1 MDITFNLNPTV
12 AAAGADQTG
21 AGTCGTTSTTLAA
34 NTPTVGT
41 GSWTIVAGVG
51 GTIVTP
57 GSPTSVFNGVA
68 GNTYTLRWTITNAPC
83 PASFDEVDI
92 TFNQNPSSRV
102 SVEPSLRKSDRSSR
116 CRWSGRSGLTVAA
129 AGADQ
134 TGAGTCG
141 TTSTTLAGNTPTV
154 GTGTWT
160 IVAGVGG
167 TIVTPGS
174 PTSVF
179 NGVAGNTYTLRW
191 TITNAPCP
199 ASFDEVDITFNQNPT
214 VAAAGADQTGAGTC
228 GTTSTT
234 LAANTPTVG
243 TGTWTIVAGVGGT
256 IVTPGSPTSV
266 FNGVAGN
273 TYTLRWT
280 ITNSPCPA
288 SFDEVD
294 ITFNQNPTV
303 AAAGAD
309 QTGAGTCGTTS
320 TTLAAN
326 TPTVGTGTWTIVA
339 GVGGTVVA
347 PGSPTSVFNGVA
359 GNTYTLRWT
368 ITNAPCP
375 ASFDEVDI
383 TFNQNPTVAAA
394 GADQNNCGV
403 TTTSLTGNLPSLGTG
418 TWTIVAG
425 VGGTVVTPGSPTSV
439 FNGVAGNTYT
449 LRWTIT
455 NGPCPASFDE
465 VNIVFSLTPP
475 AANAGPDQIGPST
488 CGLTSLS
495 LAGSAPGSGTGNWT
509 IIAGVGGTI
518 VTPASPTSVFNGV
531 SGTTYTLRWTVA
543 TPPCATTFDDVNILF
558 NENPTTANAGTDQT
572 IACQDT
578 AVMAGNTVAIG
589 VGTWTVVS
597 GTATIDNPNS
607 PNTPIRGLVGGPVTL
622 RWTISNSPCPD
633 AFDEVT
639 ITRINCAPV
648 LDNEFHVINEDNSA
662 IGDLTNAGDFDPDGT
677 ILTANTVPVSGPAN
691 GSIVINPN
699 GTYTYTPNPNYNG
712 TDQVVVEICDA
723 GTPLPAI
730 CLNDTIF
737 ITIIPVND
745 PPVGVPD
752 TITIPEDTSNVTICV
767 LGNDSDVDGDPL
779 TITTNCGPSNGTAS
793 VVANCIVYTP
803 NPNFNGNDTVCYIV
817 CDPFGGCDT
826 TIVTIIVTP
835 VNDPPIGLP
844 DSITIP
850 EDTSNVTICVLGND
864 SDVDGDPLTIT
875 TNCGPSNGTA
885 SVVANCIVYTPNPN
899 FNGND
904 TICYIV
910 CDPFG
915 GCDTTIVT
923 IIVTPVND
931 PPVGLPDSITIP
943 EDTSN
948 VTICVLGN
956 DSDVDGDPLTITT
969 NCGPSNGT
977 ASVVANC
984 IVYTPNPNFNGND
997 TICYIVC
1004 DPFGGCDTTIVTIV
1018 VTPVNDPPVGVPDSI
1033 TIPEDTSNVTIC
1045 VLGNDSDVDGD
1056 PLTITTNCGPS
1067 NGTASVVANCI
1078 VYTPNPNFNGNDTIC
1093 YILCDPFG
1101 GCDTTI
1107 VTIIVT
1113 PVNDPPVGL
1122 PDTITIPEDTS
1133 NVTICV
1139 LGNDSDVDGDPL
1151 TITTNCGPSNGTA
1164 SVVANCIV
1172 YTPNPNFNGNDTICY
1187 IVCDPF
1193 GGCDT
1198 TIVTIIVTPV
1208 NDPPVGLPDTI
1219 TIPEDTSN
1227 VTICVLGNDSDVDG
1241 DPLTITTNCGPSN
1254 GTASVV
1260 ANCIVYTPNPNF
1272 NGNDTICYIVCDPF
1286 GGCDTT
1292 IVTIIVTP
1300 VNDPPVGVPDT
1311 ITIREDTSNVTICVL
1326 GNDSDVDG
1334 DPLTITTNC
1343 GPSNGTASVVANC
1356 IVYTPNPNFNGNDT
1370 ICYIVCDPFGGCDTT
1385 IVTIIVTPV
1394 NDPPVG
1400 VPDTITIPEDTSNV
1414 TICVLGNDSDVDGDP
1429 LTITTN
1435 CGPSNGTASVV
1446 ANCIVYTPNPNFN
1459 GNDTICYIVCD
1470 PFGGCDTTIVTIIVT
1485 PVNDPPVGVPDTITI
1500 PEDTSNVTICVLGND
1515 SDVDGD
1521 PLTIT
1526 TNCGPSNG
1534 TASVVAN
1541 CIVYTPNPNFNGND
1555 TICYIVCDP
1564 FGGCDTTIVTI
1575 IVTPVNDPPVGL
1587 PDSITIPEDTSNVTI
1602 CVLGNDSDVDG
1613 DPLTITTNCG
1623 PSNGTASVVANC
1635 IVYTPNPNFNGN
1647 DTICYIVCDPFGG
1660 CDTTI
1665 VTIIVTPV
1673 NDPPVGLPDTITI
1686 PEDTSNVT
1694 ICVLG
1699 NDSDVDGDPLTITTN
1714 CGPSNGT
1721 ASVVANCIVY
1731 TPNPNFNGND
1741 TICYILCDP
1750 FGGCDTTIVT
1760 IIVTPV
1766 NDPPVGV
1773 PDTLTIPEDTSTVTI
1788 CVLGNDSDVDGDPLT
1803 ITTNCGPSNGTASVV
1818 ANCIVYTPNPNF
1830 NGNDTICYIV
1840 CDPFGGCDTTIV
1852 TIIVTPVN
1860 DPPVGLPDTITIPED
1875 TSNVTICVL
1884 GNDSD
1889 VDGDPL
1895 TITTNCG
1902 PSNGTA
1908 SVVANCIVYTP
1919 NPNFNGNDT
1928 ICYIVCD
1935 PFGGCDTTIVTI
1947 IVTPV
1952 NDPPVGLPDSITI
1965 PEDTSNVTIC
1975 VLGNDSDV
1983 DGDPLT
1989 ITTNCGPSNGT
2000 ASVVANCIVYTPNPN
2015 FNGNDTICYIVC
2027 DPFGGCDTTIVTIVV
2042 TPVNDPPVGLPDSIT
2057 IPEDTS
2063 NVTIC
2068 VLGND
2073 SDVDGDPLTI
2083 TTNCG
2088 PSNGTAS
2095 VVANCI
2101 VYTPNPN
2108 FNGNDTI
2115 CYIVCDPFGGCDTTI
2130 VTIIVTP
2137 VNDPPVGVP
2146 DTITIPEDTSNV
2158 TICVLGNDS
2167 DVDGDPLTITTNCGP
2182 SNGTASVVANCI
2194 VYTPNPNFNGNDT
2207 ICYIVCDPFGG
2218 CDTTIVT
2225 IIVTPVNDPPVGLPD
2240 SITIPEDTSNVTI
2253 CVLGNDSDV
2262 DGDPLTITT
2271 NCGPSNGTASVVAN
2285 CIVYTPN
2292 PNFNGNDTICYIV
2305 CDPFGG
2311 CDTTIV
2317 TIIVTPV
2324 NDPPVGLPDSITIPE
2339 DTSNV
2344 TICVLGNDSDVDGDP
2359 LTITTNCGPS
2369 NGTAS
2374 VVANCIVYTPNPNFN
2389 GNDTIC
2395 YIVCDPFGGCDTTIV
2410 TIIVTPVNDP
2420 PVGVPDTITIPED
2433 TSNVTI
2439 CVLGNDSDVDGDPL
2453 TITTNCGPSNG
2464 TASVVANCIVYTPNP
2479 NFNGNDTICY
2489 IVCDPF
2495 GGCDTTIVTI
2505 IVTPVNDPPVGL
2517 PDSITIP
2524 EDTSNVTICVLGNDS
2539 DVDGDPLTIT
2549 TNCGPSNGTASVVA
2563 NCIVYTPNPN
2573 FNGNDTICYIVCDPF
2588 GGCDTTI
2595 VTIIVTPVNDPPVG
2609 VPDSITIPEDTSNV
2623 TICVLGNDSD
2633 VDGDPLTITTN
2644 CGPSNGTASVVANC
2658 IVYTPNPNFNG
2669 NDTICYIVCDPF
2681 GGCDTTI
2688 VTIIVTPVNDPPV
2701 GVPDTITIPEDTSN
2715 VTICVLGN
2723 DSDVDGDPLTI
2734 TTNCGPSNGTASVV
2748 ANCIVY
2754 TPNPNFNGND
2764 TICYIVCDPFGGCD
2778 TTIVTII
2785 VTPVNDPPVA
2795 NPDTVTVPNDSS
2807 IVICPMGNDFD
2818 IDGDSLSIT
2827 ITCGPTNGTL
2837 TGAGPCFTYTP
2848 NTGYVGMDTL
2858 CYVICDP
2865 SGACDTTIVVINVTP
2880 SNQPPI
2886 AVLDTTT
2893 TPQDVPVIICPMI
2906 NDSDPNGD
2914 SLSITITCGPSNGT
2928 LTGSGPCFTYTPN
2941 SGYVGADTLCYVI
2954 CDPSGACDTTIVVIT
2969 VTPVNHPPMVNDD
2982 YATTCVNSFAIINVL
2997 GNDVDPDGDALTTTS
3012 IWGGPSS
3019 GLSYILG
3026 NDSIIYIPD
3035 SLFVGTDTLW
3045 YWACDSGT
3053 PSECD
3058 SGMVVITVGCPV
3070 DPPVAV
3076 DDSTTTPY
3084 GVPVTVNVLG
3094 NDTVY
3099 GAVTVSPCNL
3109 AANGTAVFN
3118 VGGTVTYTPND
3129 GFSGIDTLCY
3139 VICDGNTPQNCDTA
3153 YVFITVS
3160 PPRGLVIPNLFTP
3173 NGDGDNEVF
3182 EIPGIE
3188 LYPNASL
3195 QIFNRWGNLVY
3206 NRDRYQNQWT
3216 GANNRGEEL
3225 PAGTYYYIL
3234 DLHEGDIVPLNGFV
3248 VIFR

>member
-1 MDITFNLNPTV
+1 M
-12 AAAGADQTG
+12 
-21 AGTCGTTSTTLAA
+21 
-34 NTPTVGT
+34 
-41 GSWTIVAGVG
+41 
-51 GTIVTP
+51 
-57 GSPTSVFNGVA
+57 
-68 GNTYTLRWTITNAPC
+68 
-83 PASFDEVDI
+83 
-92 TFNQNPSSRV
+92 
-102 SVEPSLRKSDRSSR
+102 
-116 CRWSGRSGLTVAA
+116 
-129 AGADQ
+129 
-134 TGAGTCG
+134 
-141 TTSTTLAGNTPTV
+141 
-154 GTGTWT
+154 
-160 IVAGVGG
+160 
-167 TIVTPGS
+167 
-174 PTSVF
+174 
-179 NGVAGNTYTLRW
+179 
-191 TITNAPCP
+191 
-199 ASFDEVDITFNQNPT
+199 
-214 VAAAGADQTGAGTC
+214 
-228 GTTSTT
+228 
-234 LAANTPTVG
+234 
-243 TGTWTIVAGVGGT
+243 
-256 IVTPGSPTSV
+256 
-266 FNGVAGN
+266 
-273 TYTLRWT
+273 
-280 ITNSPCPA
+280 
-288 SFDEVD
+288 
-294 ITFNQNPTV
+294 
-303 AAAGAD
+303 
-309 QTGAGTCGTTS
+309 
-320 TTLAAN
+320 
-326 TPTVGTGTWTIVA
+326 
-339 GVGGTVVA
+339 
-347 PGSPTSVFNGVA
+347 
-359 GNTYTLRWT
+359 
-368 ITNAPCP
+368 
-375 ASFDEVDI
+375 
-383 TFNQNPTVAAA
+383 
-394 GADQNNCGV
+394 
-403 TTTSLTGNLPSLGTG
+403 
-418 TWTIVAG
+418 
-425 VGGTVVTPGSPTSV
+425 
-439 FNGVAGNTYT
+439 
-449 LRWTIT
+449 
-455 NGPCPASFDE
+455 
-465 VNIVFSLTPP
+465 
-475 AANAGPDQIGPST
+475 
-488 CGLTSLS
+488 
-495 LAGSAPGSGTGNWT
+495 
-509 IIAGVGGTI
+509 
-518 VTPASPTSVFNGV
+518 
-531 SGTTYTLRWTVA
+531 
-543 TPPCATTFDDVNILF
+543 
-558 NENPTTANAGTDQT
+558 
-572 IACQDT
+572 
-578 AVMAGNTVAIG
+578 
-589 VGTWTVVS
+589 
-597 GTATIDNPNS
+597 
-607 PNTPIRGLVGGPVTL
+607 
-622 RWTISNSPCPD
+622 
-633 AFDEVT
+633 
-639 ITRINCAPV
+639 
-648 LDNEFHVINEDNSA
+648 
-662 IGDLTNAGDFDPDGT
+662 
-677 ILTANTVPVSGPAN
+677 
-691 GSIVINPN
+691 
-699 GTYTYTPNPNYNG
+699 
-712 TDQVVVEICDA
+712 
-723 GTPLPAI
+723 
-730 CLNDTIF
+730 
-737 ITIIPVND
+737 
-745 PPVGVPD
+745 
-752 TITIPEDTSNVTICV
+752 
-767 LGNDSDVDGDPL
+767 
-779 TITTNCGPSNGTAS
+779 
-793 VVANCIVYTP
+793 
-803 NPNFNGNDTVCYIV
+803 
-817 CDPFGGCDT
+817 
-826 TIVTIIVTP
+826 
-835 VNDPPIGLP
+835 
-844 DSITIP
+844 
-850 EDTSNVTICVLGND
+850 
-864 SDVDGDPLTIT
+864 
-875 TNCGPSNGTA
+875 
-885 SVVANCIVYTPNPN
+885 
-899 FNGND
+899 
-904 TICYIV
+904 
-910 CDPFG
+910 
-915 GCDTTIVT
+915 
-923 IIVTPVND
+923 
-931 PPVGLPDSITIP
+931 
-943 EDTSN
+943 
-948 VTICVLGN
+948 
-956 DSDVDGDPLTITT
+956 
-969 NCGPSNGT
+969 
-977 ASVVANC
+977 
-984 IVYTPNPNFNGND
+984 
-997 TICYIVC
+997 
-1004 DPFGGCDTTIVTIV
+1004 
-1018 VTPVNDPPVGVPDSI
+1018 
-1033 TIPEDTSNVTIC
+1033 
-1045 VLGNDSDVDGD
+1045 
-1056 PLTITTNCGPS
+1056 
-1067 NGTASVVANCI
+1067 
-1078 VYTPNPNFNGNDTIC
+1078 
-1093 YILCDPFG
+1093 
-1101 GCDTTI
+1101 
-1107 VTIIVT
+1107 
-1113 PVNDPPVGL
+1113 
-1122 PDTITIPEDTS
+1122 
-1133 NVTICV
+1133 
-1139 LGNDSDVDGDPL
+1139 
-1151 TITTNCGPSNGTA
+1151 
-1164 SVVANCIV
+1164 
-1172 YTPNPNFNGNDTICY
+1172 
-1187 IVCDPF
+1187 
-1193 GGCDT
+1193 
-1198 TIVTIIVTPV
+1198 
-1208 NDPPVGLPDTI
+1208 
-1219 TIPEDTSN
+1219 
-1227 VTICVLGNDSDVDG
+1227 TICVLGNDSDVDG

-1311 ITIREDTSNVTICVL
+1311 ITIPEDTSNVTICVL

-1673 NDPPVGLPDTITI
+1673 NDPPVG
-1686 PEDTSNVT
+1686 
-1694 ICVLG
+1694 
-1699 NDSDVDGDPLTITTN
+1699 
-1714 CGPSNGT
+1714 
-1721 ASVVANCIVY
+1721 
-1731 TPNPNFNGND
+1731 
-1741 TICYILCDP
+1741 
-1750 FGGCDTTIVT
+1750 
-1760 IIVTPV
+1760 
-1766 NDPPVGV
+1766 V
-1773 PDTLTIPEDTSTVTI
+1773 PDT
-1788 CVLGNDSDVDGDPLT
+1788 
-1803 ITTNCGPSNGTASVV
+1803 
-1818 ANCIVYTPNPNF
+1818 
-1830 NGNDTICYIV
+1830 
-1840 CDPFGGCDTTIV
+1840 
-1852 TIIVTPVN
+1852 
-1860 DPPVGLPDTITIPED
+1860 
-1875 TSNVTICVL
+1875 
-1884 GNDSD
+1884 
-1889 VDGDPL
+1889 
-1895 TITTNCG
+1895 
-1902 PSNGTA
+1902 
-1908 SVVANCIVYTP
+1908 
-1919 NPNFNGNDT
+1919 
-1928 ICYIVCD
+1928 
-1935 PFGGCDTTIVTI
+1935 
-1947 IVTPV
+1947 
-1952 NDPPVGLPDSITI
+1952 ITI

-2042 TPVNDPPVGLPDSIT
+2042 TPVNDPPVGVPDTITVPEDTSNVTICVLGNDSDVDGDPLTITTNCGPSNGTASVVANCIVYTPNPNFNGNDTICYIVCDPFGGCDTTIVTIIVTPVNDPPVGVPDTIT

-2240 SITIPEDTSNVTI
+2240 T
-2253 CVLGNDSDV
+2253 
-2262 DGDPLTITT
+2262 
-2271 NCGPSNGTASVVAN
+2271 
-2285 CIVYTPN
+2285 
-2292 PNFNGNDTICYIV
+2292 
-2305 CDPFGG
+2305 
-2311 CDTTIV
+2311 
-2317 TIIVTPV
+2317 
-2324 NDPPVGLPDSITIPE
+2324 
-2339 DTSNV
+2339 
-2344 TICVLGNDSDVDGDP
+2344 
-2359 LTITTNCGPS
+2359 
-2369 NGTAS
+2369 
-2374 VVANCIVYTPNPNFN
+2374 
-2389 GNDTIC
+2389 
-2395 YIVCDPFGGCDTTIV
+2395 
-2410 TIIVTPVNDP
+2410 
-2420 PVGVPDTITIPED
+2420 
-2433 TSNVTI
+2433 
-2439 CVLGNDSDVDGDPL
+2439 
-2453 TITTNCGPSNG
+2453 
-2464 TASVVANCIVYTPNP
+2464 
-2479 NFNGNDTICY
+2479 
-2489 IVCDPF
+2489 
-2495 GGCDTTIVTI
+2495 
-2505 IVTPVNDPPVGL
+2505 
-2517 PDSITIP
+2517 
-2524 EDTSNVTICVLGNDS
+2524 
-2539 DVDGDPLTIT
+2539 
-2549 TNCGPSNGTASVVA
+2549 
-2563 NCIVYTPNPN
+2563 
-2573 FNGNDTICYIVCDPF
+2573 
-2588 GGCDTTI
+2588 
-2595 VTIIVTPVNDPPVG
+2595 
-2609 VPDSITIPEDTSNV
+2609 ITIPEDTSNV

-2818 IDGDSLSIT
+2818 VDGDSLSIT

-2880 SNQPPI
+2880 SNQPPVAVIDI
-2886 AVLDTTT
+2886 AT
-2893 TPQDVPVIICPMI
+2893 TPQDIPVIICPMI

-2969 VTPVNHPPMVNDD
+2969 VTPVNHPPMANDD
-2982 YATTCVNSFAIINVL
+2982 YATTCVNSFVIINVL

-3058 SGMVVITVGCPV
+3058 SAMVVITVGCPV